1 MRNWDETQHKK
12 TERIDHI
19 YRKQTS
25 IMRNWD
31 ETLYKKTRK
40 NRSYLQKTKTHCSV
54 LRPRT
59 CNTSPIVKYK

>member
-19 YRKQTS
+19 YRKQMS

-31 ETLYKKTRK
+31 ETRYKKT
-40 NRSYLQKTKTHCSV
+40 QKE
-54 LRPRT
+54 
-59 CNTSPIVKYK
+59 